1 MKEKFAVIGLG
12 LLGTGISRSLAEKGA
27 EVLAIDNDVEKVENI
42 KDEVSVAVAL
52 DSTDEKALRAQKLE
66 ETDAVVIAIGH
77 NFEGLLLTAVL
88 LKEIGVKRIIARA
101 SNKHQKMILE
111 RVGIKEI
118 FAPDEQIGKTVA
130 EMLIHPNIK
139 NFLPLPDDYEI
150 VEIGTPRR
158 VMNKM
163 ISEVEL
169 RERYALNVITIKR
182 KFTEIKNGESK
193 EVEHIIGVPKSDT
206 VLLEDDILILIGKSH
221 DVNKFIEINE

>member
-27 EVLAIDNDVEKVENI
+27 EVLAIDMDVEKVENI
-42 KDEVSVAVAL
+42 KDEVAVSIAL
-52 DSTDEKALRAQKLE
+52 DATDEKALRAQKLE
-66 ETDAVVIAIGH
+66 EADAVVISIGH

-118 FAPDEQIGKTVA
+118 FAPDEQVGKTVA

-182 KFTEIKNGESK
+182 KFTEIKNGESQ